1 MRILAALTLI
11 AFTSCGPEVDV
22 TDTHSVPIARYREGL
37 AMSSAGGCSTSIAS
51 GLRDQLVEE
60 LNCIQPNLM
69 VNFTGSHT
77 NLHSGVN
84 PWLAAGAS
92 SALKSATN
100 AKNDFITISSAY
112 RTVAEQYLLYRWQG
126 SCGIQVAAAPGASN
140 HQSGRAIDTPNYSY
154 WRTALTNAGW
164 TWLGSSDV
172 VHFDHFAS
180 PNNASKSVLAFQ
192 RLWNKNNANKLV
204 EDGIWG
210 PASNSAMASSPTSGF
225 PNHGCAPV
233 TPTTGKITGTIT
245 DTEGGA
251 ALAGVTV
258 TAGGQT
264 KTTAA
269 NGTFEFTLGAG
280 THTVSASLAG
290 YTSNSVSRAISLGGS
305 VSASMTLTR
314 IVTEGTIRGVVRNA
328 DASPLEGVLV
338 TAGSQMRTTGADGTF
353 AFTLGAGTIQ
363 LSASKPAFVTVT
375 QSVALTA
382 GATLDVNFTLLPSG
396 EDLAPVVKI
405 LSPANELSSDL
416 ADVVLVGTVTD
427 DFTNPRE
434 VKLVHNGGELTVQ
447 VVNGRFEAP
456 LRLDAGVNDISV
468 SYTDAS
474 NQLGTASWVGRF
486 RAGFD
491 GLVHRYDDM
500 NAIVVDAQL
509 TLFDVEAGARIGE
522 VRSGVDGRFSLVA
535 SRSGFARLVIEKDG
549 MTTREI
555 LVTVSP
561 AERTSLDLGLTTGDA
576 PAIRIIE
583 PEFDSTVDAE
593 EVRISGVVSGLEVA
607 GVTVNG
613 VQATLIGSGFVATV
627 PLPQGRTT
635 FEIVAE
641 NGLGMSVRR
650 EHIVRRPMEDA
661 RGGCSSMPGGVLL
674 VLGALLARRR
684 RVRGH
689 APQPAGGL
697 HHRLP

>member
-1 MRILAALTLI
+1 MRALAAVTLI
-11 AFTSCGPEVDV
+11 AFTSCGPDLEPEL
-22 TDTHSVPIARYREGL
+22 VPIARYREGL
-37 AMSSAGGCSTSIAS
+37 AMSAAGGCSTSIAS

-84 PWLAAGAS
+84 PWLAAPAS
-92 SALKSATN
+92 SALRSATN

-126 SCGIQVAAAPGASN
+126 SCGIQVAASPGSSN
-140 HQSGRAIDTPNYSY
+140 HQSGRAIDTPNWSY
-154 WRTALTNAGW
+154 WNSALSNAGW
-164 TWLGSSDV
+164 TWLGSSDT

-204 EDGIWG
+204 EDGAWG

-233 TPTTGKITGTIT
+233 TPTTGRITGTIT
-245 DTEGGA
+245 DEGGGA

-280 THTVSASLAG
+280 THTVAASLAG
-290 YTSNSVSRAISLGGS
+290 YTANSVSRAIQLGGA

-314 IVTEGTIRGVVRNA
+314 VVTEGTIRGVVRSV
-328 DASPLEGVLV
+328 DATPLEGVLV
-338 TAGSQMRTTGADGTF
+338 SAGAQMKTTTADGAFIF
-353 AFTLGAGTIQ
+353 ALGAGTIQ
-363 LSASKPAFVTVT
+363 IGASKAAFITQA
-375 QSVALTA
+375 QSVVLAA
-382 GATLDVNFTLLPSG
+382 GATVEVTFIMQASG
-396 EDLAPVVKI
+396 EDLPPVVTI
-405 LSPANELSSDL
+405 VSPMNELSSDL
-416 ADVVLVGTVTD
+416 AEVVLVGTVSD
-427 DFTNPRE
+427 DFTRPHE
-434 VKLVHNGGELTVQ
+434 VSVVHNGVTRSVQ
-447 VVNGRFEAP
+447 VVNGRFELP
-456 LRLDAGVNDISV
+456 LRLAAGLNEVDV
-468 SYTDAS
+468 TYLDVAG
-474 NQLGTASWVGRF
+474 QLGSASWSGTF

-500 NAIVVDAQL
+500 NSIVVDAQL
-509 TLFDVEAGARIGE
+509 TAFDVNDGTLIGE
-522 VRSGVDGRFSLVA
+522 VRSGVDGRFALVA
-535 SRSGFARLVIEKDG
+535 SRSGFARLRIEKDG
-549 MTTREI
+549 MTTREL
-555 LVTVSP
+555 LVTISP
-561 AERTSLDLGLTTGDA
+561 TERTSLDLGLTAGDA
-576 PAIRIIE
+576 PAIRVLE
-583 PEFDSTVDAE
+583 PAFDSTVDAE
-593 EVRISGVVSGLEVA
+593 EVRISGVVSGFEVA
-607 GVTVNG
+607 SVTVNG

-627 PLPQGRTT
+627 ALPQGRTT

-641 NGLGMSVRR
+641 NGMGMSVRR
-650 EHIVRRPMEDA
+650 EHIVRRPMEGA
-661 RGGCSSMPGGVLL
+661 RGGCSSIPGGALL

-684 RVRGH
+684 RVRCH
-689 APQPAGGL
+689 APQPPRWF
-697 HHRLP
+697 HHRLS